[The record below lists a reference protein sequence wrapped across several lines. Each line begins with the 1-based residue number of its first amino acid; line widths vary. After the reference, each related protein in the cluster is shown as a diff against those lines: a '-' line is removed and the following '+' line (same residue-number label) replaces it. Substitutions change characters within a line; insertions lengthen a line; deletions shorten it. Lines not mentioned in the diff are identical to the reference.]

1 MNELI
6 KQVEI
11 LRNSI
16 KAKEREIDNPVFIMS
31 ILIAIDDFVANVQG
45 WVDNNYALRKRAMV
59 DKSNQ
64 CSKV

>member
-6 KQVEI
+6 KQAEI
-11 LRNSI
+11 LCNSI

-45 WVDNNYALRKRAMV
+45 
-59 DKSNQ
+59 
-64 CSKV
+64 